1 MTNTFTCSKGH
12 ISTEADYCSECGVKI
27 AGVGELEAKVLGSSG
42 GTVQTCPD
50 CSAPH
55 ELNSGDFC
63 EICGYNFTN
72 GKHGDIP
79 PVTTPA
85 PINPPPVPPEPI
97 NISTEWELIVR
108 IDPSLRHPESPE
120 PPDQPPL
127 TFPLTQETNLIGRS
141 SQAKAIYPEISLD
154 FDNAV
159 SQRHAVLNRQADGT
173 FILRDIGSS
182 NGTQFKGEELKPMV
196 DIPLW
201 DGDEF
206 TLGHWTRITIQKIK
220 I

>member
-1 MTNTFTCSKGH
+1 MTNNFTCSKGH

-27 AGVGELEAKVLGSSG
+27 AGVGELEAKVLGSSTG
-42 GTVQTCPD
+42 LVQTCPD

-72 GKHGDIP
+72 GKHGEVAIANF
-79 PVTTPA
+79 PA
-85 PINPPPVPPEPI
+85 
-97 NISTEWELIVR
+97 SEWELIVA

-120 PPDQPPL
+120 PPEQPPL

-141 SQAKAIYPEISLD
+141 SQIKAIYPEISLD

-196 DIPLW
+196 DIPLG